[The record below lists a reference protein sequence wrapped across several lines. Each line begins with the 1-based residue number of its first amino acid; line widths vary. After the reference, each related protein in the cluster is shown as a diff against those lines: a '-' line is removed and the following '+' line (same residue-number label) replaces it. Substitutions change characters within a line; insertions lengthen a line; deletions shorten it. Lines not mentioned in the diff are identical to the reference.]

1 MKEKET
7 KKMKMKRKIKE
18 IIEWAVAMLPV
29 VVLAIL
35 L

>member
-7 KKMKMKRKIKE
+7 KKMKRKIKE